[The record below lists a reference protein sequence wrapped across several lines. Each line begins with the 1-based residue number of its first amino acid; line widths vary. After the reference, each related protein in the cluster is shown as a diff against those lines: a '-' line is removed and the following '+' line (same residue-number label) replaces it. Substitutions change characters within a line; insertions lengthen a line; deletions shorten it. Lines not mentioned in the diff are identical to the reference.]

1 MAPIGKGRNG
11 KGTKRKNSSQTA
23 GNNTNKN
30 IRRSQSVDDQMD
42 QSQLTQLTQQ
52 SSYQSQSNDS
62 SDWEDQDQDDHK
74 TCSLC
79 SGSLNTRAV
88 DDDDPSEQ
96 LFCDYCGVGSHLKC
110 LKVESAIDG
119 PFKDLI
125 SLIGWICIK
134 CKESLKHR
142 IQKLENTCTSLKSEI
157 TKLKTSNGSLLKE
170 LTVLKSSLHP
180 PPVNNNPSAQTKP
193 VSIPVATDTRAIRTG
208 SVQSYAS
215 VASAVS
221 KSPENLSIEN
231 IIKAIHL
238 DTMSK
243 DRKRTNIVVSG
254 LKPMK
259 NKDTKEQVSEF
270 LHQYWNIPMTT
281 TITCRRL
288 GSVKLD
294 KIQPLL
300 ISLPDASI
308 ASEIIR
314 EARILR
320 HSTDPYVKA
329 NVYVNPDRTKA
340 EGLAA
345 FELREQRRKAKGESS
360 TNASNGNLNPKAPSF
375 SPDASLLP
383 VTVQPAQS
391 ATTSVA
397 PAPTASTSSSSAGIV
412 IDGFDISSF
421 RQIGMIL
428 IEREQSISAVLFI

>member
-1 MAPIGKGRNG
+1 MAPSGKGKNR
-11 KGTKRKNSSQTA
+11 KGTKRKKSAQTA
-23 GNNTNKN
+23 GNNTNNKN

-52 SSYQSQSNDS
+52 GLNQSQSNDS
-62 SDWEDQDQDDHK
+62 SDWEDQDHEDHK

-79 SGSLNTRAV
+79 SGSLNTGPV
-88 DDDDPSEQ
+88 DDDDPLEQ
-96 LFCDYCGVGSHLKC
+96 IFCDYCGAGSHLKC

-125 SLIGWICIK
+125 SLIGWRCIK

-157 TKLKTSNGSLLKE
+157 TKLKTSNGNLLKE

-180 PPVNNNPSAQTKP
+180 LPVNNNPLTIDPASVQTKP
-193 VSIPVATDTRAIRTG
+193 VSIPVATDTRAIQTG
-208 SVQSYAS
+208 SDQSYAS
-215 VASAVS
+215 VASAVA

-259 NKDTKEQVSEF
+259 NKDTKDQASEF
-270 LHQYWNIPMTT
+270 LHRYWNISMTT

-288 GSVKLD
+288 GNVKLD

-308 ASEIIR
+308 ASEIIKVVTDYASVR
-314 EARILR
+314 QDSLR
-320 HSTDPYVKA
+320 HE
-329 NVYVNPDRTKA
+329 RTRSC
-340 EGLAA
+340 L
-345 FELREQRRKAKGESS
+345 
-360 TNASNGNLNPKAPSF
+360 T
-375 SPDASLLP
+375 
-383 VTVQPAQS
+383 
-391 ATTSVA
+391 
-397 PAPTASTSSSSAGIV
+397 
-412 IDGFDISSF
+412 
-421 RQIGMIL
+421 
-428 IEREQSISAVLFI
+428 